1 MFGVEGTFFSHPDRN
16 MKLYMKNTLLIFSAL
31 CALAISCGTST
42 QKPQANQ
49 LQTIDG
55 QPVRTVSI
63 DSMELRDP
71 FIILDKESLTYYMT
85 GTGGAVWTSKNLRQ
99 WEGPYNVLQL
109 DTTMWMGSN
118 PVIWAPEIHKFNEKY
133 FYIAT
138 FTRPDVIIDKVAGR
152 EIPRRSC
159 QMFVADNIKGPYK
172 PIPANRPLL
181 RADQPSLD
189 ATFCDDE
196 LGVGYIIYSHE
207 WIQNWDG
214 TVQIIRLTDDFSKQM
229 GEPFVMFTASQNPW
243 SSGVDSLGNKS
254 FCPVMD
260 APFLFDTEG
269 GELGILFSTY
279 IDDEYAVGVAYAE
292 KGYGLNGPW
301 SIDSVPLLR
310 DNNGHPMLFKD
321 FDGTLV
327 MAVHKDT
334 IINDRRTSV
343 PRLIEMD
350 NQFDKLKI
358 KRYYKF

>member
-1 MFGVEGTFFSHPDRN
+1 MKKIFVILFS
-16 MKLYMKNTLLIFSAL
+16 L
-31 CALAISCGTST
+31 CAIVMSCGTGSKRGET
-42 QKPQANQ
+42 
-49 LQTIDG
+49 LELRTVDG
-55 QPVRTVSI
+55 MPARTVSI

-71 FIILDKESLTYYMT
+71 FIILDKDEHVYYMT
-85 GTGGAVWTSKNLRQ
+85 GTGGSVWTSKNLRQ
-99 WEGPYNVLQL
+99 WSGPYNVLQL

-118 PVIWAPEIHKFNEKY
+118 PTIWAPEIHKFNNKY
-133 FYIAT
+133 YYMAT

-152 EIPRRSC
+152 DIPRRSC
-159 QMFVADNIKGPYK
+159 QLFVADRIQGPYK
-172 PIPANRPLL
+172 PIIAERPLL

-189 ATFCDDE
+189 ATFCSDE
-196 LGVGYIIYSHE
+196 LGAGYIIYSHE

-229 GEPFVMFTASQNPW
+229 GEPFVMFTASQNSW

-260 APFLFDTEG
+260 GPFLFDTEG

-279 IDDEYAVGVAYAE
+279 IDGEYAVGVAYSR

-301 SIDSVPLLR
+301 EIEPEPLLR
-310 DNNGHPMLFKD
+310 DNNGHPMMFND

-334 IINDRRTSV
+334 VINNRRTSV

>member
-1 MFGVEGTFFSHPDRN
+1 
-16 MKLYMKNTLLIFSAL
+16 MKKIHLIFSAL
-31 CALAISCGTST
+31 CALVISCGTNT
-42 QKPQANQ
+42 QKHQTEQ

-55 QPVRTVSI
+55 QPARTISI

-71 FIILDKESLTYYMT
+71 FIILDNDSHTYYMT
-85 GTGGAVWTSKNLRQ
+85 GTGGAVWTSKNMRQ

-133 FYIAT
+133 YYMAT

-152 EIPRRSC
+152 DIPRRSC
-159 QMFVADNIKGPYK
+159 QLFVADKITGPYK

-181 RADQPSLD
+181 PADQPSLD

-214 TVQIIRLTDDFSKQM
+214 TVQIIRLTDDFAKQM

-260 APFLFDTEG
+260 GPFLFDTEG

-301 SIDSVPLLR
+301 HIEPEPLLR
-310 DNNGHPMLFKD
+310 DNNGHPMLFND

-343 PRLIEMD
+343 PRFIEMD

>member
-1 MFGVEGTFFSHPDRN
+1 
-16 MKLYMKNTLLIFSAL
+16 MKKTYFILLAIFAFV
-31 CALAISCGTST
+31 ISCGTST
-42 QKPQANQ
+42 KKAETAE
-49 LQTIDG
+49 LRTIDG
-55 QPVRTVSI
+55 KPARTISI

-71 FIILDKESLTYYMT
+71 FIILDKEQHTYYMT
-85 GTGGAVWTSKNLRQ
+85 GTGGGVWTSKNLRQ
-99 WEGPYNVLQL
+99 WSGPYNVLEL

-118 PVIWAPEIHKFNEKY
+118 PVIWAPEIHKFNNKY
-133 FYIAT
+133 YYMAT

-159 QMFVADNIKGPYK
+159 QLFVSNNIQGPYK
-172 PIPANRPLL
+172 PIPAEKPLL

-196 LGVGYIIYSHE
+196 LGAGYIIYSHE

-214 TVQIIRLTDDFSKQM
+214 TVQIIRLTDDFSQQM
-229 GEPFVMFTASQNPW
+229 GEPYVMFTASQNPW

-260 APFLFDTEG
+260 GPFLFDTEG

-279 IDDEYAVGVAYAE
+279 IDGEYAVGVAYSE
-292 KGYGLNGPW
+292 KDHGLNGPW
-301 SIDSVPLLR
+301 HIDAEPLLR
-310 DNNGHPMLFKD
+310 DNNGHPMMFND

-334 IINDRRTSV
+334 IIDGRRTSV

-350 NQFDKLKI
+350 RQFDKLKI